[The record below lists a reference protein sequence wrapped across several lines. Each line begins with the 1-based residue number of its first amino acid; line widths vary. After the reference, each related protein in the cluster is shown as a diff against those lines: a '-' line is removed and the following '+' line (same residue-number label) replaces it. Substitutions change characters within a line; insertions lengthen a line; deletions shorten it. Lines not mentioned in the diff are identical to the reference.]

1 MEKILNIDNFILEF
15 IRFNIQNNILDKIM
29 PLITKLGDMSILWLI
44 ISFIFLINKTYRK
57 YGILIIASLILCIV
71 VCNLIMKPLFARVR
85 PCDAN
90 SIMNLLISRPKDFSF
105 PSGHTMS
112 SFAAATIIFS
122 ANTKLGVL
130 SLLIATLIGF
140 SRLYLYVHYPSDVL
154 VGLFMGVFLSI
165 FTLYI
170 SKLTF
175 INNLLSMH
183 S

>member
-1 MEKILNIDNFILEF
+1 METILNIDNFILEF
-15 IRFNIQNNILDKIM
+15 IRLNIQNNILDKIM

-44 ISFIFLINKTYRK
+44 ISFIFLINKRYRK

-85 PCDAN
+85 PCDAS

-122 ANTKLGVL
+122 ENTKLGVI
-130 SLLIATLIGF
+130 SLLVATLIGF

-154 VGLFMGVFLSI
+154 VGLFIGVFLSI

-175 INNLLSMH
+175 INNLLAMH